1 MDVTTEYPIRTGVK
15 HVAQEPT
22 PPGFIDTEIPIQVM
36 VRIAQIVFP
45 LALIVLWTLLAL
57 VLGDFFVA
65 TPLASLR
72 ALVEGVGAGWL
83 VENAGVTLLALVY
96 AYALAVVFGVVIG
109 FLLGLSRFLYEVFEP
124 IVIALYALPK
134 VALYPIF
141 LFAFGLGIASQA
153 WFAMFFGVFPII
165 IFTMNGTQNVSEVLF
180 KVARS
185 LRLSRL
191 QLFRAIVFPAILPSM
206 VAGLRLGFGV
216 TFLGVILSQ
225 MFAAKSG
232 LGFVLVQSVS
242 LHDMPQLYGIVALL
256 TLFAFLVNGAFLLW
270 ERSLMRNLELI
281 SPVKGHPMTAGQQ
294 KGRRISG
301 AATQQITQSGP
312 GRVIAQVCSH
322 VPLLR
327 PIDGRKLGFKVLVH
341 WL

>member
-1 MDVTTEYPIRTGVK
+1 MSDNAAGRAAHVTGEKTGRTS
-15 HVAQEPT
+15 PLSD
-22 PPGFIDTEIPIQVM
+22 P
-36 VRIAQIVFP
+36 VRIAQLIFP
-45 LALIVLWTLLAL
+45 LALLVLWMLLAL
-57 VLGDFFVA
+57 VLGDFFIA
-65 TPLASLR
+65 TPLAALG

-83 VENAGVTLLALVY
+83 GENASVTLIALVY
-96 AYALAVVFGVVIG
+96 AYVLAVGFGVVIG
-109 FLLGLSRFLYEVFEP
+109 FLLGLSRFAYDVFEP

-134 VALYPIF
+134 VALYPLF
-141 LFAFGLGIASQA
+141 LFAFGLGISSQA

-165 IFTMNGTQNVSEVLF
+165 IFTMNGTQNVGQVMF

-232 LGFVLVQSVS
+232 LGFILVQSVS

-256 TLFAFLVNGAFLLW
+256 TLFAFVVNGAFLLW
-270 ERSLMRNLELI
+270 ERSLTRNR
-281 SPVKGHPMTAGQQ
+281 PVQTNA
-294 KGRRISG
+294 
-301 AATQQITQSGP
+301 
-312 GRVIAQVCSH
+312 
-322 VPLLR
+322 
-327 PIDGRKLGFKVLVH
+327 F
-341 WL
+341 